1 MKAGPR
7 ENASFQCMEC
17 RHRMECSRLPALAD
31 QDTERHLPLLIW
43 READFPALPC
53 SCPADLFSNQGAVTQ
68 THFLYSTMHT
78 FIFFTQG
85 AFPVHSEHI
94 SVKIVHFHQQQGHT
108 ILAHFLSLEVCHSR
122 VSVEVSVSPLWR
134 SVTLSWRCVTV
145 SRWRESKQC
154 VTRWVPQRGHR
165 SITFASHGSSL
176 KSLSWRVVE

>member
-68 THFLYSTMHT
+68 THFLHSILVTGTLPFLSTPDT
-78 FIFFTQG
+78 LLI
-85 AFPVHSEHI
+85 HSKQEI
-94 SVKIVHFHQQQGHT
+94 SLTTAHSYHHQGHT
-108 ILAHFLSLEVCHSR
+108 FPSWRLEVCLCQSR
-122 VSVEVSVSPLWR
+122 LSVQVSVSPLCHRCAGVSRSSGERAR
-134 SVTLSWRCVTV
+134 SVSQWRGRQQCVTV
-145 SRWRESKQC
+145 
-154 VTRWVPQRGHR
+154 
-165 SITFASHGSSL
+165 
-176 KSLSWRVVE
+176 

>member
-78 FIFFTQG
+78 FIFSLKVLFRYIPNI
-85 AFPVHSEHI
+85 FLKKLYI
-94 SVKIVHFHQQQGHT
+94 SISSKGIQYSHT
-108 ILAHFLSLEVCHSR
+108 F
-122 VSVEVSVSPLWR
+122 SPWR
-134 SVTLSWRCVTV
+134 FVTV
-145 SRWRESKQC
+145 
-154 VTRWVPQRGHR
+154 G
-165 SITFASHGSSL
+165 
-176 KSLSWRVVE
+176 